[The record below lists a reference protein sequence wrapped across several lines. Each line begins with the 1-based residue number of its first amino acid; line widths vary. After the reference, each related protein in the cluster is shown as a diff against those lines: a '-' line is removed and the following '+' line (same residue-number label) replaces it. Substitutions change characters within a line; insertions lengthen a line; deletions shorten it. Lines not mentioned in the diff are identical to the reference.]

1 MLNNDIVIDKIC
13 RNLVNID
20 NNIKVV
26 VNKLMNTNK
35 IVPE

>member
-13 RNLVNID
+13 RNLVIID

-35 IVPE
+35 IVPK